1 MTGTDSIQPFHRQR
15 LALVY
20 LRQSSPH
27 QVLAHRESALL
38 QQRLSPRAEELGWPA
53 SQVRV
58 LDADLGRTG
67 RTAQGRCGLEEV
79 RQLVSFGQV
88 GLLLAREV
96 NRLIRNCSDWYPIL
110 DLCAYHHCLVGDEDG
125 LYDPA
130 LPNDRMLLGMKG
142 LISEWELHTLHLRLT
157 AGLRNKAQ
165 RGDLAQTLPIGFV
178 RDALGQVQKF
188 PDQEVQD
195 RLTLVFTTF
204 LRLRSLPAVLRFF
217 YAHDLTLPGRDRGGV
232 LVWRRPTP
240 AALSAILKNPAYAG
254 AFVRGRTRSERAADA
269 ARRPRQRALPRDQW
283 DIVVRDKYPA
293 YLDWPTFEK
302 IQDMLQDNHANYQ
315 EQQARGVPRAGQ
327 ALLHG
332 LVCCGVCGHR
342 LVVQY
347 KHGIKY
353 ICNYHRRHYQ
363 EPVCQYLPAAPV
375 DAWVA
380 AAFLEALTPAACE
393 LDAQV
398 LAAWQQ
404 DLAALERAQQQQ
416 RERLQYQAQLAERQ
430 YRLVDPANRLVAA
443 ELEQRWEEA
452 LQALRDAEAAQQA
465 ATTSPPLP
473 GLSPELRAALAEVG
487 TNLAEWWRQGRIAL
501 PQQKA
506 LLRCLVDK
514 VVLHRTAPDRVA
526 VRLVW
531 KGGATSEA
539 EIGVPVQAWA
549 RLSEAV
555 ALEKEILKLAKSGWS
570 DAAIAER
577 LTQAGHRS
585 PRRGVF
591 LPSTVLNVR
600 LRHRLFRRRPAP
612 ARRQRSGYL
621 TVAQLAQQL
630 QVAPHWIYDR
640 IHNGTIRVPFDGQRR
655 IFLFP
660 DRPQTL
666 SQFQQLLAGKLKK
679 LHF

>member
-1 MTGTDSIQPFHRQR
+1 MTGADSIQPFHRQR

-38 QQRLSPRAEELGWPA
+38 QQQLRQRAEELGWPA

-58 LDADLGRTG
+58 LDADLGLTG
-67 RTAQGRCGLEEV
+67 RTAEGRSALPEV
-79 RQLVSFGQV
+79 RQLVSLGQV

-96 NRLIRNCSDWYPIL
+96 TRLIRNCSDWYPIL
-110 DLCAYHHCLVGDEDG
+110 DLCAYHHCLVGDHDG
-125 LYDPA
+125 IYDPA

-157 AGLRNKAQ
+157 AGLRNKAR
-165 RGDLAQTLPIGFV
+165 RGDLAQTLPIGFI
-178 RDALGQVQKF
+178 RDGAGQVHKYA
-188 PDQEVQD
+188 DQEVQD
-195 RLTLVFTTF
+195 RLALVFDSF

-217 YAHDLTLPGRDRGGV
+217 CAHDLTLPRRDRGGA
-232 LVWRRPTP
+232 LVWRRPTL
-240 AALSAILKNPAYAG
+240 AALNSILKNPAYAG
-254 AFVRGRTRSERAADA
+254 AFVYGRTRSERAADA
-269 ARRPRQRALPRDQW
+269 ARRPRQRFLPRQQW
-283 DIVVRDKYPA
+283 AIVVRDKYPA

-302 IQDMLQDNHANYQ
+302 IQDMLHDNHANYQ
-315 EQQARGVPRAGQ
+315 AQQARGVPRAGQ

-332 LVCCGVCGHR
+332 LVYCGVCGHR

-375 DAWVA
+375 DAWVV

-393 LDAQV
+393 LDAHV
-398 LAAWQQ
+398 LAQWQQ
-404 DLAALERAQQQQ
+404 DLAALQRAQQQH
-416 RERLQYQAQLAERQ
+416 RERLEYQAQLAERQ

-443 ELEQRWEEA
+443 ELEKRWEEA
-452 LQALRDAEAAQQA
+452 LQALRDADAASQA
-465 ATTSPPLP
+465 ATASPALP

-487 TNLAEWWRQGRIAL
+487 TNLPEWWRQGRIAVR
-501 PQQKA
+501 QQKA

-514 VVLHRTAPDRVA
+514 VVLRRTAPDRVA

-531 KGGATSEA
+531 KGGATSET
-539 EIGVPVQAWA
+539 EVGVPVQAWA
-549 RLSEAV
+549 RLSAG
-555 ALEKEILKLAKSGWS
+555 AFLEKEILKLAKAGWS
-570 DAAIAER
+570 DPAIAEQ

-585 PRRGVF
+585 PRRSVF

-600 LRHRLFRRRPAP
+600 LRHGVFRRSAS
-612 ARRQRSGYL
+612 ARRQRRGYL

-640 IHNGTIRVPFDGQRR
+640 IHNGTITVHLDGQRR
-655 IFLFP
+655 LFLFP

>member
-1 MTGTDSIQPFHRQR
+1 
-15 LALVY
+15 VY
-20 LRQSSPH
+20 LRQSNPH
-27 QVLAHRESALL
+27 QVLVHRESTLL
-38 QQRLSPRAEELGWPA
+38 QQRLRQRAEELGWPA

-67 RTAQGRCGLEEV
+67 RTAHGRSALEEV
-79 RQLVSFGQV
+79 RQLVSLGQV
-88 GLLLAREV
+88 GLLLAYEV

-110 DLCAYHHCLVGDEDG
+110 DLCGYHHCLVGDQDG

-142 LISEWELHTLHLRLT
+142 LISEWELHTLQLRLT

-165 RGDLAQTLPIGFV
+165 RGELAQTLPVGLV
-178 RDALGQVQKF
+178 RDAAGHVHKD
-188 PDQEVQD
+188 PDQEVQE
-195 RLTLVFTTF
+195 RLALVFRTF
-204 LRLRSLPAVLRFF
+204 LRLGSLPAVLRCFR
-217 YAHDLTLPGRDRGGV
+217 AEELTLPRRDPGGAV
-232 LVWRRPTP
+232 VWRRPTL
-240 AALSAILKNPAYAG
+240 AALRAILKNPAYAG
-254 AFVRGRTRSERAADA
+254 AFVYGRTRTERATDA
-269 ARRPRQRALPRDQW
+269 SRRPRQRPRPRDQW
-283 DIVVRDKYPA
+283 DIVVPDKYPA
-293 YLDWPTFEK
+293 YLDWPTYEK

-315 EQQARGVPRAGQ
+315 AQQARGVPRAGQ

-332 LVCCGVCGHR
+332 LVYCSVCGHR

-363 EPVCQYLPAAPV
+363 EPVCQYLPAPPV
-375 DAWVA
+375 DTWVV

-398 LAAWQQ
+398 LAQWQQ
-404 DLAALERAQQQQ
+404 DLAALERVQQQQ
-416 RERLQYQAQLAERQ
+416 RARLQYQAQLAEQQ

-443 ELEQRWEEA
+443 ELEKRWEAA
-452 LQALRDAEAAQQA
+452 LQALRAADAAAPA
-465 ATTSPPLP
+465 AAAAALP
-473 GLSPELRAALAEVG
+473 RLTPELRAELAAVG
-487 TNLAEWWRQGRIAL
+487 TNLPEWWRQGRIAV

-531 KGGATSEA
+531 KGGATSEG

-549 RLSEAV
+549 RLSGGA
-555 ALEKEILKLAKSGWS
+555 AIEKEIIKLAKAGWS
-570 DAAIAER
+570 DAAIAAR

-585 PRRGVF
+585 PRRAEF
-591 LPSTVLNVR
+591 LRSTVLTVR
-600 LRHRLFRRRPAP
+600 LRHGVFRRRQA
-612 ARRQRSGYL
+612 AGRRQPSGTL
-621 TVAQLAQQL
+621 TVAHLAQQL

-640 IHNGTIRVPFDGQRR
+640 IHNGTIDVPFDAQWRL
-655 IFLFP
+655 FLFP

-666 SQFQQLLAGKLKK
+666 SQFQQLLAGKLKQ